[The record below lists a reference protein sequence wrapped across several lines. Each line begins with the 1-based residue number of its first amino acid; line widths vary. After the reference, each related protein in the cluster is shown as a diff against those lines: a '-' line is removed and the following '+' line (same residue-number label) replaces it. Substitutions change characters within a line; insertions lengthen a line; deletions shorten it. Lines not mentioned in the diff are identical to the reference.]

1 MFASIPKLRKI
12 RAGMAESE
20 NLSGL
25 RADQVGK
32 DKAWDRQKVSLSE
45 LPENNLATGFVGTW
59 IGSVVVKLNFIKFEL
74 YTCQIL

>member
-32 DKAWDRQKVSLSE
+32 DKA
-45 LPENNLATGFVGTW
+45 
-59 IGSVVVKLNFIKFEL
+59 
-74 YTCQIL
+74 